1 MEKAGES
8 KEEERTRWR
17 SVGRLSRVKRAPG
30 RDYRGNNAQGL
41 PRRHRA
47 IPSTSNFSGVHCN
60 MQQMGLY
67 EKFPS
72 ETPILVEFKK
82 YLVEHLEV
90 PNCQQEV
97 DNVSRMLRY
106 MQPTGDRVNMD
117 FLKKSTETKDY
128 IVSLKRAKL
137 LPATI
142 LNYIKNMISFV
153 QFLLTRD
160 VDDQDFHRG
169 CQAYIMLLNT
179 LRKPVSKAHSKVT
192 YYEDKR
198 GQGVIATRAFVKGAV
213 ICDYHGELVTA
224 EEGRKILESSTDE
237 MGYLFF
243 FTSGSQQ
250 LCINTQTHPCR
261 CHPTMETMGRKM
273 NHSKNNLNVK
283 PQHCKI
289 KFPEGEKDTL
299 LLVAARDIAVDEE
312 LRFDY
317 GVNRKS
323 FRGEG
328 LDREWFDE

>member
-1 MEKAGES
+1 MDGQSRARGVGGGADGPAMVEPVSAPVNAGEDCGS
-8 KEEERTRWR
+8 ETEQGSEAERRGGEWRRQEER
-17 SVGRLSRVKRAPG
+17 K
-30 RDYRGNNAQGL
+30 
-41 PRRHRA
+41 
-47 IPSTSNFSGVHCN
+47 PSTSNFSGVHCN

-117 FLKKSTETKDY
+117 FLTETKDY

-192 YYEDKR
+192 CKTSYDCLRGGSEDN
-198 GQGVIATRAFVKGAV
+198 Q
-213 ICDYHGELVTA
+213 
-224 EEGRKILESSTDE
+224 
-237 MGYLFF
+237 
-243 FTSGSQQ
+243 
-250 LCINTQTHPCR
+250 
-261 CHPTMETMGRKM
+261 
-273 NHSKNNLNVK
+273 
-283 PQHCKI
+283 
-289 KFPEGEKDTL
+289 
-299 LLVAARDIAVDEE
+299 
-312 LRFDY
+312 
-317 GVNRKS
+317 
-323 FRGEG
+323 
-328 LDREWFDE
+328 